1 MVFVANA
8 TENLSSGRYLLCM
21 NSLSRRHSAS
31 WWNSNNLLMVIRVRT
46 CWKVIMMKNYDT
58 GGHNALTHQD
68 ILLSY
73 RILSFIGLHHFSC
86 MSFNPTYPCHV
97 FAFNQANT
105 CTSVLKKLFPVS
117 WCVWKRAICFLPHAI
132 ISFRQKK
139 KVHQKYQNFIRGDPY
154 KLGQTPLN
162 QKKFQKS
169 NIILEG
175 SRYPNFMNPFK

>member
-105 CTSVLKKLFPVS
+105 CTSVLKKLDFSQWVDEFGKGPYAFYPMQS
-117 WCVWKRAICFLPHAI
+117 SRFA
-132 ISFRQKK
+132 KK
-139 KVHQKYQNFIRGDPY
+139 KSSSKIPKFY
-154 KLGQTPLN
+154 KGGPLQTESNSSQP
-162 QKKFQKS
+162 KKISKVKHYF
-169 NIILEG
+169 G
-175 SRYPNFMNPFK
+175 GF